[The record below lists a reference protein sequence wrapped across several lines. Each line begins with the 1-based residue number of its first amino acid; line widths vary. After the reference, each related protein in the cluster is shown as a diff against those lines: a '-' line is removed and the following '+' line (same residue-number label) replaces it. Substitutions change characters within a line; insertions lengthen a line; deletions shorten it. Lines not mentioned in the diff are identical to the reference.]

1 MGVVLALAAAVAYGA
16 SDFVGGLLSR
26 RASSYLIAV
35 YAQVA
40 SAVVVGAAAALLP
53 APGLTAGALCWGA
66 LSGVG
71 NGLGT
76 VFLYRGLGSGRMS
89 VVAPLS
95 AVGAAGLPVLVG
107 LATGERPP
115 LLALLG
121 IALAVPAIWLISRP
135 APTPPPTTEK
145 DLQPAAREPQQ
156 REEGSQ
162 PPEVGET
169 LPRPGAVVVPK
180 RSGVVDGVLAGVGF
194 AVLFIALGRVHGD
207 AGLWPVAAGQLVA
220 LVSVAVA
227 ALVAGVSL
235 RRPGRAGLGAPAAGL
250 LGATAVVLYLFAT
263 RSQLVSVAA
272 VLTSLYPALTVLAAI
287 AFLRER
293 IGRGQAVGL
302 VAAAAAVS
310 LIALS

>member
-1 MGVVLALAAAVAYGA
+1 MGVILALAAAVAYGA
-16 SDFVGGLLSR
+16 SDFVGGLMSR
-26 RASSYLIAV
+26 RTSSYLIAV

-40 SAVVVGAAAALLP
+40 SSVAIAVAAVLVP
-53 APGLTAGALCWGA
+53 APSLTAGALAWGA

-76 VFLYRGLGSGRMS
+76 AFLYRGLGSGRMS

-95 AVGAAGLPVLVG
+95 AVSAAGIPVLVG

-115 LLALLG
+115 LLAMIG

-135 APTPPPTTEK
+135 APPKAQGGAAPEPA
-145 DLQPAAREPQQ
+145 PAAAPAT
-156 REEGSQ
+156 EG
-162 PPEVGET
+162 
-169 LPRPGAVVVPK
+169 PR

-194 AVLFIALGRVHGD
+194 AVLFIALGRVHGG
-207 AGLWPVAAGQLVA
+207 AGLWPVAAGQVVA
-220 LVSVAVA
+220 VVSVGVA

-235 RRPGRAGLGAPAAGL
+235 RRPGRAGLGAPLAGL

-263 RSQLVSVAA
+263 HSQLVSVAA

-287 AFLRER
+287 VFLRER
-293 IGRGQAVGL
+293 VGRGQAVGL
-302 VAAAAAVS
+302 LAAAAAVS
-310 LIALS
+310 LIALA

>member
-1 MGVVLALAAAVAYGA
+1 MGVLLALAAAVAYGA

-26 RASSYLIAV
+26 RASAYLIAA
-35 YAQVA
+35 YGQLA
-40 SAVVVGAAAALLP
+40 STAAIAVAAALIP
-53 APGLTAGALCWGA
+53 APHLTAGALAWGA

-71 NGLGT
+71 NGVGT

-107 LATGERPP
+107 LATGERPA

-135 APTPPPTTEK
+135 APTTAEAPTRRGGS
-145 DLQPAAREPQQ
+145 RE
-156 REEGSQ
+156 S
-162 PPEVGET
+162 
-169 LPRPGAVVVPK
+169 AVLN
-180 RSGVVDGVLAGVGF
+180 GVLAGVGF
-194 AVLFIALGRVHGD
+194 AVLFIALGRVHGGT
-207 AGLWPVAAGQLVA
+207 GLWPVAAGQLVA
-220 LVSVAVA
+220 LASVLVM

-235 RRPGRAGLGAPAAGL
+235 RRPGRTGALAPASGL
-250 LGATAVVLYLFAT
+250 LGALAIVLYLFAT

-302 VAAAAAVS
+302 LAAAAAVS

>member
-26 RASSYLIAV
+26 RASSYLVAV

-135 APTPPPTTEK
+135 APTPSPTTEK
-145 DLQPAAREPQQ
+145 DSQLCAREPQQ
-156 REEGSQ
+156 REAGSQ

-169 LPRPGAVVVPK
+169 LPRPGAVVPK

-235 RRPGRAGLGAPAAGL
+235 RRPGRAGLGAPAAGV
-250 LGATAVVLYLFAT
+250 LGAAAVVLYLFAT